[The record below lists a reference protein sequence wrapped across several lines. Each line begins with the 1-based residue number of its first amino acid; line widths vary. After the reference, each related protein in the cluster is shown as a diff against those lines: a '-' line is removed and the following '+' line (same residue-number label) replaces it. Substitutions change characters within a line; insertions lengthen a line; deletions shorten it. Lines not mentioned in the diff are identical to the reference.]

1 MVGGGDVVSVVA
13 VGVHVVV
20 GGGVGVRI
28 FLNSVP
34 MIIRTEG
41 FALSPYAQLTPVT
54 EKLRPGLPHGAS

>member
-1 MVGGGDVVSVVA
+1 MVGGRDVVSVVA
-13 VGVHVVV
+13 VGVHVV

-28 FLNSVP
+28 FLYSVP